1 MKILCTDL
9 DNTIIYSYK
18 HDLGDAKMNV
28 ELYQGREISF
38 ITDKT
43 YELLKKVKEEYLIIP
58 TSTRTKEQYDRIDLR
73 IGSFCYA
80 LVCNGSVLLVDG
92 KKDKDWYEES
102 LKLAKGSNLEV
113 KKALEYLEKDKRRT
127 FELRYIEDLFV
138 FTKCDKPQEVVNELR
153 EILDQSLVNVFNNKE
168 KVYVLP
174 TSLSKG
180 NAIERLRKYLKAEF
194 IIAAGDSEFDISMV
208 EAADLGLVPYGFKS
222 EFNIKSDICEME
234 EGIFSEQLLM
244 KCLKFQ
250 HNHESSLPSS
260 SNSSLAKE

>member
-18 HDLGDAKMNV
+18 HDIGNEKMNV
-28 ELYQGREISF
+28 ELYKEREISF
-38 ITDKT
+38 ISNHT
-43 YELLKKVKEEYLIIP
+43 YELLKKVKEEFLIIP
-58 TSTRTKEQYDRIDLR
+58 TSTRTKEQYNRIDLK
-73 IGSFCYA
+73 IGIFKYA

-102 LKLAKGSNLEV
+102 LRLAKPSNLEV
-113 KKALEYLEKDKRRT
+113 KKALEYLENDKRRT

-138 FTKCDKPQEVVNELR
+138 FTKCDEAETVVNELR
-153 EILDQSLVNVFNNKE
+153 EYLDKNLVNVFNNKE

-180 NAIERLRKYLKAEF
+180 KAIERLRKYLKVEF

-208 EAADLGLVPYGFKS
+208 EAADVGLVPYGFKS
-222 EFNIKSDICEME
+222 EFNIKSDIYEMGK
-234 EGIFSEQLLM
+234 EGLFSEQLLS
-244 KCLKFQ
+244 KCRQYGGAL
-250 HNHESSLPSS
+250 
-260 SNSSLAKE
+260 

>member
-18 HDLGDAKMNV
+18 HDIGNEKMNV
-28 ELYQGREISF
+28 ELYKEREISF
-38 ITDKT
+38 ISNHT
-43 YELLKKVKEEYLIIP
+43 YELLKKVREEFLIIP
-58 TSTRTKEQYDRIDLR
+58 TSTRTIEQYERIDLK
-73 IGSFCYA
+73 IGTFKYA

-102 LKLAKGSNLEV
+102 LRLAKPSNLEV
-113 KKALEYLEKDKRRT
+113 KKALEYLENDKRRT

-138 FTKCDKPQEVVNELR
+138 FTKCYKSETVVNELR
-153 EILDQSLVNVFNNKE
+153 EYLDKNLVNVFNNKE

-180 NAIERLRKYLKAEF
+180 KAIERLRKYLKAEF

-208 EAADLGLVPYGFKS
+208 EAADVGLVPYGFKS
-222 EFNIKSDICEME
+222 EFNIKSDICEMGK
-234 EGIFSEQLLM
+234 EGLFSEQLLR
-244 KCLKFQ
+244 KCLQ
-250 HNHESSLPSS
+250 HGSVV
-260 SNSSLAKE
+260 

>member
-18 HDLGDAKMNV
+18 HDIGNEKMNV
-28 ELYQGREISF
+28 ELYKEREISF
-38 ITDKT
+38 ISNHT
-43 YELLKKVKEEYLIIP
+43 YELLKKVKEEFLIIP
-58 TSTRTKEQYDRIDLR
+58 TSTRTKEQYDRIDLK
-73 IGSFCYA
+73 IGTFKYA

-102 LKLAKGSNLEV
+102 LRLAKPSNLEV
-113 KKALEYLEKDKRRT
+113 KKALEYLENDKRRT

-138 FTKCDKPQEVVNELR
+138 FTKCDEAETVVNELR
-153 EILDQSLVNVFNNKE
+153 EYLDKNLVNVFNNKE

-180 NAIERLRKYLKAEF
+180 KAIERLRKYLKVEF

-208 EAADLGLVPYGFKS
+208 EAADVGLVPYGFKS
-222 EFNIKSDICEME
+222 EFNIKSDIYEMGK
-234 EGIFSEQLLM
+234 EGLFSEQFLR
-244 KCLKFQ
+244 KCLQ
-250 HNHESSLPSS
+250 YGSAL
-260 SNSSLAKE
+260 

>member
-18 HDLGDAKMNV
+18 HDIGNEKMNV
-28 ELYQGREISF
+28 ELYKEREISF
-38 ITDKT
+38 ISNHTF
-43 YELLKKVKEEYLIIP
+43 ELLKKVKEEFLVIP
-58 TSTRTKEQYDRIDLR
+58 TSTRTKEQYDRIDLK
-73 IGSFCYA
+73 IGTFKYA

-102 LKLAKGSNLEV
+102 LRLAKPSNLEV
-113 KKALEYLEKDKRRT
+113 KKALEYLENDKRRI

-138 FTKCDKPQEVVNELR
+138 FTKCYKSETVVNELR
-153 EILDQSLVNVFNNKE
+153 EYLDKNLVNVFNNKE

-180 NAIERLRKYLKAEF
+180 KAIERLRKYLKVEF

-208 EAADLGLVPYGFKS
+208 EAADVGLVPYGFKS
-222 EFNIKSDICEME
+222 EFNIKSDIYEMGK
-234 EGIFSEQLLM
+234 EGLFSEQLLS
-244 KCLKFQ
+244 KCLQ
-250 HNHESSLPSS
+250 YGGVG
-260 SNSSLAKE
+260 

>member
-18 HDLGDAKMNV
+18 HDIGNEKMNV
-28 ELYQGREISF
+28 ELYKEREISF
-38 ITDKT
+38 ITKQT
-43 YELLKKVKEEYLIIP
+43 FELLKKVKEEFLVIP
-58 TSTRTKEQYDRIDLR
+58 TSTRTIEQYERINLK
-73 IGSFCYA
+73 IGTFKYA

-102 LKLAKGSNLEV
+102 LRLAKPSNLEV
-113 KKALEYLEKDKRRT
+113 KKALEYLENDKRRT

-138 FTKCDKPQEVVNELR
+138 FTKCYKSETVVNELR
-153 EILDQSLVNVFNNKE
+153 EYLDKNLVNVFNNKE

-180 NAIERLRKYLKAEF
+180 KAIERLRKYLKAEF

-208 EAADLGLVPYGFKS
+208 EAADVGLVPYGFKS
-222 EFNIKSDICEME
+222 EFNIKSDICEMGK
-234 EGIFSEQLLM
+234 EGLFSEQLLR
-244 KCLKFQ
+244 KCLQ
-250 HNHESSLPSS
+250 HGSVV
-260 SNSSLAKE
+260 

>member
-18 HDLGDAKMNV
+18 HDIGNEKMNV
-28 ELYQGREISF
+28 ELYKEREISF
-38 ITDKT
+38 ISNHT
-43 YELLKKVKEEYLIIP
+43 YELLKKVKEEFLIIP
-58 TSTRTKEQYDRIDLR
+58 TSTRTKEQYDRIDLK
-73 IGSFCYA
+73 IGTFKYA

-102 LKLAKGSNLEV
+102 LRLAKPNNLEV
-113 KKALEYLEKDKRRT
+113 KKALEYLENDKRRT

-138 FTKCDKPQEVVNELR
+138 FTKCYKSETVVNELR
-153 EILDQSLVNVFNNKE
+153 EYLDKNLVSVFNNKE

-180 NAIERLRKYLKAEF
+180 KAIERLRKYLKVEF

-208 EAADLGLVPYGFKS
+208 EAADVGLVPYGFKS
-222 EFNIKSDICEME
+222 EFNIKSDIYEMGK
-234 EGIFSEQLLM
+234 EGLFSEQLLS
-244 KCLKFQ
+244 KCLQ
-250 HNHESSLPSS
+250 YGGAL
-260 SNSSLAKE
+260 

>member
-58 TSTRTKEQYDRIDLR
+58 TSTRTREQYDRIDLR
-73 IGSFCYA
+73 IGSFRYA

-222 EFNIKSDICEME
+222 EFNIKSDICEMK

-250 HNHESSLPSS
+250 HNHESSLSSS
-260 SNSSLAKE
+260 SNSSLAEE

>member
-18 HDLGDAKMNV
+18 HDIGNEKMNV
-28 ELYQGREISF
+28 ELYKEREISF
-38 ITDKT
+38 ISNHT
-43 YELLKKVKEEYLIIP
+43 YELLKKVKEEFLIIP
-58 TSTRTKEQYDRIDLR
+58 TSTRTKEQYDRIDLK
-73 IGSFCYA
+73 IGTFKYA

-102 LKLAKGSNLEV
+102 LRLAKPSNLEV
-113 KKALEYLEKDKRRT
+113 KKALEYLENDKRRT

-138 FTKCDKPQEVVNELR
+138 FTKCYKSETVVNELR
-153 EILDQSLVNVFNNKE
+153 EYLDKNLVSVFNNKE

-180 NAIERLRKYLKAEF
+180 KAIERLRKYLKVEF

-208 EAADLGLVPYGFKS
+208 EAADVGLVPYGFKS
-222 EFNIKSDICEME
+222 EFNIKSDIYEMGKE
-234 EGIFSEQLLM
+234 RLFSEQLLS
-244 KCLKFQ
+244 KCLQ
-250 HNHESSLPSS
+250 YGGVG
-260 SNSSLAKE
+260 

>member
-18 HDLGDAKMNV
+18 HDIGNEKMNV
-28 ELYQGREISF
+28 EIYKEREISF
-38 ITDKT
+38 ISNHT
-43 YELLKKVKEEYLIIP
+43 YELLKKVNEEFLIIP
-58 TSTRTKEQYDRIDLR
+58 TSTRTIEQYERIDLK
-73 IGSFCYA
+73 IGTFKYA

-102 LKLAKGSNLEV
+102 LRLAKPSNLEV
-113 KKALEYLEKDKRRT
+113 KKALEYLENDKRRT

-138 FTKCDKPQEVVNELR
+138 FTKCYKSETVVNELR
-153 EILDQSLVNVFNNKE
+153 EYLDKNLVSVFNNKE

-180 NAIERLRKYLKAEF
+180 KAIERLRKYLKAEF

-208 EAADLGLVPYGFKS
+208 EAADVGLVPYGFKS
-222 EFNIKSDICEME
+222 DFNIKSDICEMGK
-234 EGIFSEQLLM
+234 EGLFSEQLLR
-244 KCLKFQ
+244 KCLQ
-250 HNHESSLPSS
+250 YGGVG
-260 SNSSLAKE
+260 

>member
-18 HDLGDAKMNV
+18 HDIGNEKMNV
-28 ELYQGREISF
+28 ELYKEREISF
-38 ITDKT
+38 ISNHT
-43 YELLKKVKEEYLIIP
+43 YELLKKVKEEFLIIP
-58 TSTRTKEQYDRIDLR
+58 TSTRTKEQYDRIDLK
-73 IGSFCYA
+73 IGTFKYA

-102 LKLAKGSNLEV
+102 LRLAKPSNLEV
-113 KKALEYLEKDKRRT
+113 KKALEYLENDKRRT

-138 FTKCDKPQEVVNELR
+138 FTKCYKSETVVNELR
-153 EILDQSLVNVFNNKE
+153 EYLDKNLVNVFNNKE

-180 NAIERLRKYLKAEF
+180 KAIERLRKYLKVEF

-208 EAADLGLVPYGFKS
+208 EAADVGLVPYGFKS
-222 EFNIKSDICEME
+222 EFNIKSDIYEMGK
-234 EGIFSEQLLM
+234 EGLFSEQFLR
-244 KCLKFQ
+244 KCLQ
-250 HNHESSLPSS
+250 YGSAL
-260 SNSSLAKE
+260 

>member
-18 HDLGDAKMNV
+18 HDIGNEKMNV
-28 ELYQGREISF
+28 EIYKEREISF
-38 ITDKT
+38 ISNHTF
-43 YELLKKVKEEYLIIP
+43 ELLKKVKEEFLIIP
-58 TSTRTKEQYDRIDLR
+58 TSTRTIEQYERIDLK
-73 IGSFCYA
+73 IGTFKYA

-102 LKLAKGSNLEV
+102 LRLAKPSNLEV
-113 KKALEYLEKDKRRT
+113 KKALEYLENDKRRT

-138 FTKCDKPQEVVNELR
+138 FTKCDKSETVVNELR
-153 EILDQSLVNVFNNKE
+153 EYLDKNLVSVFNNKE

-180 NAIERLRKYLKAEF
+180 KAIERLRKYLKAEF

-208 EAADLGLVPYGFKS
+208 EAADVGLVPYGFKS
-222 EFNIKSDICEME
+222 EFNIKSDIYEMGK
-234 EGIFSEQLLM
+234 EGLFSEQLLR
-244 KCLKFQ
+244 KCLQ
-250 HNHESSLPSS
+250 YGGVG
-260 SNSSLAKE
+260 

>member
-18 HDLGDAKMNV
+18 HDIGNEKMNV
-28 ELYQGREISF
+28 ELYKEREISF
-38 ITDKT
+38 ISNHT
-43 YELLKKVKEEYLIIP
+43 YELLKKVKEEFLIIP
-58 TSTRTKEQYDRIDLR
+58 TSTRTKEQYNRIDLK
-73 IGSFCYA
+73 IGIFKYA

-102 LKLAKGSNLEV
+102 LRLAKPSNLEV
-113 KKALEYLEKDKRRT
+113 KKALEYLENDKRRT

-138 FTKCDKPQEVVNELR
+138 FTKCDKSETVVNELR
-153 EILDQSLVNVFNNKE
+153 KHLDKSLVNVFNNKE

-180 NAIERLRKYLKAEF
+180 KAIERLRKYLKVEF

-208 EAADLGLVPYGFKS
+208 EAADVGIVPYGFKS
-222 EFNIKSDICEME
+222 EFNIKSDICEMGK
-234 EGIFSEQLLM
+234 EGLFSEQLLR
-244 KCLKFQ
+244 KCLQ
-250 HNHESSLPSS
+250 YGGVV
-260 SNSSLAKE
+260 